1 MLGSY
6 TTIVKDLVSEFGDRY
21 WIGCQDCYLSQITED
36 IFNKL
41 LKNTNV
47 TDDYV
52 EQFKQLVDL
61 RMPT

>member
-1 MLGSY
+1 
-6 TTIVKDLVSEFGDRY
+6 LVSEFGDKY
-21 WIGCQDCYLSQITED
+21 WIGCQDCYLSQITPD

-41 LKNTNV
+41 LKNTNA

-61 RMPT
+61 REGD